1 MDNRQMKNQMLL
13 CFDSKQI
20 FMPDFY
26 FSFLLYRAKALPM
39 KGSVLL

>member
-1 MDNRQMKNQMLL
+1 MLN
-13 CFDSKQI
+13 SKQI

-26 FSFLLYRAKALPM
+26 FSFLLHQTKALPM